1 MIYPPVKR
9 LALLLVLA
17 LFMTALPWATA
28 EGSFD
33 AIVTVEAMKV
43 YAQAKPHDVLATLP
57 LGTVVTVQKWS
68 GKAAL
73 ILYGN
78 ITGVAKVSE
87 MSRLTSTAAPTA
99 TYTPAPAAGQAM
111 VTNRQTRVYVRPSAT
126 SRFVNLDAGVSV
138 QVLSQLNVGTVR
150 GLSVSGL
157 IAAQRDVCG
166 WQLSGLTNNAR
177 EIAGVQTSI
186 GMNLADDV
194 KGVQV
199 GLLNV
204 TKRLKGVQIGLLNIN
219 RAGWVF
225 PLINV
230 SF

>member
-1 MIYPPVKR
+1 MKG
-9 LALLLVLA
+9 LLRCIAV
-17 LFMTALPWATA
+17 
-28 EGSFD
+28 
-33 AIVTVEAMKV
+33 AIFAGVAMV
-43 YAQAKPHDVLATLP
+43 AQAACVACCP
-57 LGTVVTVQKWS
+57 LGDSTETLKTHACLS
-68 GKAAL
+68 L
-73 ILYGN
+73 CL
-78 ITGVAKVSE
+78 GVRS
-87 MSRLTSTAAPTA
+87 
-99 TYTPAPAAGQAM
+99 TPAPHHVAYNGLTLGVAHASM
-111 VTNRQTRVYVRPSAT
+111 PEFDPLRMFFDEKCDFN
-126 SRFVNLDAGVSV
+126 GVSV